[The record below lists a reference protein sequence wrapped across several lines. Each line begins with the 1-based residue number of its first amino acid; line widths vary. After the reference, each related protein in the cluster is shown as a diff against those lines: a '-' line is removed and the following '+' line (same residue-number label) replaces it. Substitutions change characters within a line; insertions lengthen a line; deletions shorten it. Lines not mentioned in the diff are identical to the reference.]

1 MASYA
6 DSSLIKNGDYLSKYA
21 QSGTLE
27 VMLDMPQFMAE
38 MGLSLNAAT
47 QALKS
52 PAQADAFIKNIV
64 YNDLY
69 VGGRKSDI
77 NFMYRLGGGGKTQ
90 VKTKEL
96 WNRYLTKKSNVVFF
110 TATRSDVSGNGYVW
124 ATLTSSSHAQ
134 NGTLSQPFIGSQL
147 KNKTTLQDFV
157 VVDENKTVNWAHE
170 IKLAPLSTGVTAS
183 VQANQPYFVSK
194 SAYVGGVSTPIIAN
208 DIPDVGWMQYFR
220 FATRRKDWNV
230 AIDTLSGWKDD
241 LRFSLMPTSDGKLEW
256 SWLLYQQ
263 EEARYNLRLQH
274 SVDLLLSN
282 PITNTSLINNNNSIP
297 NPNFPKIPN
306 IDGLR
311 TGYYGLDPSIQF
323 GGGLVFPYPKST
335 GFDFDRD
342 GERIFARQNAL
353 MLSTGWL
360 FVAGQMARYAMD
372 RSATSLKSQQ
382 GVGALLSE
390 IYKNGSAK
398 SLEYLDD
405 GADAKPTW
413 QTELSKWGITSYDY
427 HGNEIDIKTLN
438 ALSDVYNIG
447 SDELSYRT
455 YCMPLQGVTHMNG
468 GGAKSSIEVIQY
480 GDNGYTGDYEEWFI
494 DNRKQTV
501 ATNTFQGWCQQSQ
514 SVMFHGMNLWMML
527 KGVE

>member
-27 VMLDMPQFMAE
+27 VMLDMPRFMAE
-38 MGLSLNAAT
+38 MGLSLSAAT
-47 QALKS
+47 SAFKT
-52 PAQADAFIKNIV
+52 PAEADAFIKNIV

-77 NFMYRLGGGGKTQ
+77 NFMYRLGGGGKTM

-96 WNRYLTKKSNVVFF
+96 WNRYLTKRSNVVFF
-110 TATRSDVSGNGYVW
+110 TNTRQDVSGSGFVW
-124 ATLTSSSHAQ
+124 GTLASSSHVG

-147 KNKTTLQDFV
+147 KNKTTGQDFV
-157 VVDENKTVNWAHE
+157 VVDENKTTNWAHE
-170 IKLAPLSTGVTAS
+170 ICIAPLTAGSTAQI
-183 VQANQPYFVSK
+183 QANQAYFVSK
-194 SAYVGGVSTPIIAN
+194 SVYVGGVSTPTIQN
-208 DIPDVGWMQYFR
+208 DIPDVGWMQSFR

-256 SWLLYQQ
+256 NWMLYQQ
-263 EEARYNLRLQH
+263 IEARYQLRLDH

-282 PITNTSLINNNNSIP
+282 PITNPSLINNNNSIP
-297 NPNFPKIPN
+297 NPVFPRIPN
-306 IDGLR
+306 IDSLR
-311 TGYYGLDPSIQF
+311 TGYYGLDPSIAY

-353 MLSTGWL
+353 MTTTEWL
-360 FVAGQMARYAMD
+360 FIAGQMARYAMD
-372 RSATSLKSQQ
+372 RSATQLKAQT

-390 IYKNGSAK
+390 IYKNGTAS
-398 SLEYLDD
+398 SLQFMDE
-405 GADAKPTW
+405 GSDAQPTW
-413 QTELSKWGITSYDY
+413 QTDLSKWGINAYDY
-427 HGNEIDIKTLN
+427 HGNCINIKTLN

-447 SDELSYRT
+447 SDELSYRV
-455 YCMPLQGVTHMNG
+455 YCMPMDGVKQMTSG
-468 GGAKSSIEVIQY
+468 AAKSSIEVIQY
-480 GDNGYTGDYEEWFI
+480 GDNGYTGDFEEHFI
-494 DNRKQTV
+494 DNRTQTA
-501 ATNTFQGWCQQSQ
+501 ATNTFQGWMQQSQ
-514 SVMFHGMNLWMML
+514 GVMFHGMNLWMML